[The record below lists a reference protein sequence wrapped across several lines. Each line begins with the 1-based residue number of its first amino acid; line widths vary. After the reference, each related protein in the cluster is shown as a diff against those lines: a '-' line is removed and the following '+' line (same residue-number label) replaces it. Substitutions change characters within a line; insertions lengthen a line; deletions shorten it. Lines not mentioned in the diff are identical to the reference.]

1 MGGQSMLL
9 TIDVGNTNITM
20 GVFRGEELLGMFR
33 MTTKR
38 PRTSDEYGMTI
49 CGILEHRSID
59 PKEIQAVIIASVVP
73 DIMHSLTNAIIKYLD
88 TVPLIVS
95 PESDTGIRV
104 LTDNPSRTGPDR
116 IVNAV
121 AGYARAGGSA
131 IVIDFGTAT
140 TYDLIGPDGT
150 LEACIIAPGIET
162 AGRSL
167 WGGAAMLP
175 AIQIKKPE
183 SILAR
188 DTVSGMQGGLVFGAI
203 GQTEYIVRKMKEES
217 GYTDAY
223 VIATGGLGKIIAK
236 ETECI
241 DLGLGKIIAKETEC
255 IDLYDPQLTL
265 NGLRLIYDRMKK
277 QTF

>member
-1 MGGQSMLL
+1 MLL

-33 MTTKR
+33 MTTNR
-38 PRTSDEYGMTI
+38 PRTSDEYGFTI
-49 CGILEHRSID
+49 CGILEHRAIA
-59 PKEIQAVIIASVVP
+59 PEEIRAVIIASVVP
-73 DIMHSLTNAIIKYLD
+73 DIMHSLTSAIIKYLD

-104 LTDNPSRTGPDR
+104 VTDNPSRTGPDR

-175 AIQIKKPE
+175 AIQIKRPE

-188 DTVSGMQGGLVFGAI
+188 ETVSGMQGGLVFGAI
-203 GQTEYIVRKMKEES
+203 GQTEYIVKKMKEES
-217 GYTDAY
+217 GYDDAY

-241 DLGLGKIIAKETEC
+241 DL
-255 IDLYDPQLTL
+255 YDPRLTL
-265 NGLRLIYDRMKK
+265 TGLRLIYDRMKGN
-277 QTF
+277 

>member
-1 MGGQSMLL
+1 MLL

-73 DIMHSLTNAIIKYLD
+73 DIMHSLTSAVIKYLD

-175 AIQIKKPE
+175 AIQIKKTGVHSCPGYRFRHAGRSCVRRHRTDRVYCKKDE
-183 SILAR
+183 RRVRIYGCVCDRNRRPGEDYSKR
-188 DTVSGMQGGLVFGAI
+188 DRVH
-203 GQTEYIVRKMKEES
+203 
-217 GYTDAY
+217 
-223 VIATGGLGKIIAK
+223 
-236 ETECI
+236 
-241 DLGLGKIIAKETEC
+241 
-255 IDLYDPQLTL
+255 
-265 NGLRLIYDRMKK
+265 
-277 QTF
+277 

>member
-1 MGGQSMLL
+1 MLL

-20 GVFRGEELLGMFR
+20 GVFREDVLLGMFR

-59 PKEIQAVIIASVVP
+59 PKKIRAVIIASVVP
-73 DIMHSLTNAIIKYLD
+73 DIMHSLTSGIIKYLE
-88 TVPLIVS
+88 TTPLIVS
-95 PESDTGIRV
+95 ADSDTGIRV
-104 LTDNPSRTGPDR
+104 NTDNPSRTGPDR

-121 AGYARAGGSA
+121 AGYAIARGPA

-140 TYDLIGPDGT
+140 TYDLIGPDST

-175 AIQIKKPE
+175 AIQIQKPE
-183 SILAR
+183 SVLAR

-217 GYTDAY
+217 GYADAY

-241 DLGLGKIIAKETEC
+241 DR
-255 IDLYDPQLTL
+255 YDPQLTL
-265 NGLRLIYDRMKK
+265 NGLRLIYERMKK
-277 QTF
+277 VDEQ

>member
-1 MGGQSMLL
+1 MLL

-20 GVFRGEELLGMFR
+20 GVFEEELLSGMFR

-59 PKEIQAVIIASVVP
+59 PGKIKAVIIASVVP
-73 DIMHSLTNAIIKYLD
+73 DIMHSLTSGIIKYLH
-88 TVPLIVS
+88 TTPLIVS
-95 PESDTGIRV
+95 ADSDTGILV
-104 LTDNPSRTGPDR
+104 NTDNPSRTGPDR

-121 AGYARAGGSA
+121 AGYAISKGPA

-175 AIQIKKPE
+175 AIQIQMPDTA
-183 SILAR
+183 LAR
-188 DTVSGMQGGLVFGAI
+188 DTVTGMQGGLVFGAI
-203 GQTEYIVRKMKEES
+203 GQTEYIVKRMKEES

-223 VIATGGLGKIIAK
+223 VIATGGLAKKIIPYCRRK
-236 ETECI
+236 ILLDET
-241 DLGLGKIIAKETEC
+241 LLLKGLAIIYRK
-255 IDLYDPQLTL
+255 
-265 NGLRLIYDRMKK
+265 NRR
-277 QTF
+277 

>member
-1 MGGQSMLL
+1 MLL

-20 GVFRGEELLGMFR
+20 GVFQGEELLGMFR

-49 CGILEHRSID
+49 CGILEHRSIY

-188 DTVSGMQGGLVFGAI
+188 ETVSGMQGGLVFGAI

-241 DLGLGKIIAKETEC
+241 DL
-255 IDLYDPQLTL
+255 YDPQLTL

>member
-1 MGGQSMLL
+1 MRMLL

-20 GVFRGEELLGMFR
+20 GVFREEVLLGMFR

-38 PRTSDEYGMTI
+38 PRTSDEYGFTI
-49 CGILEHRSID
+49 CGILEHRGID
-59 PKEIQAVIIASVVP
+59 PKEIKAVIIASVVP
-73 DIMHSLTNAIIKYLD
+73 DIMHSLTSSIIKYLD
-88 TVPLIVS
+88 TIPVIVS
-95 PESDTGIRV
+95 ADTDTGV
-104 LTDNPSRTGPDR
+104 KVVTDNPSRPGPDR

-121 AGYARAGGSA
+121 AGYAIAKGAA

-140 TYDLIGPDGT
+140 TYDLIGPDRS

-175 AIQIKKPE
+175 SIQIRKPD
-183 SILAR
+183 SILAH
-188 DTVSGMQGGLVFGAI
+188 DTVTGMQGGLVFGAI
-203 GQTEYIVRKMKEES
+203 GQTEYIVRRMKEES
-217 GYTDAY
+217 GYNDAY

-236 ETECI
+236 ET
-241 DLGLGKIIAKETEC
+241 DC

-265 NGLRLIYDRMKK
+265 NGLRMIYDRIKENG
-277 QTF
+277 

>member
-1 MGGQSMLL
+1 MLL

-20 GVFRGEELLGMFR
+20 GVFREEVLLGMFR

-49 CGILEHRSID
+49 CGILEHRAID
-59 PKEIQAVIIASVVP
+59 PKKIKAVIIASVVP
-73 DIMHSLTNAIIKYLD
+73 DIMHSLTSGIIKYLQ
-88 TVPLIVS
+88 TTPLIVS
-95 PESDTGIRV
+95 ADSDTGVRV
-104 LTDNPSRTGPDR
+104 NTENPSRTGPDR

-121 AGYARAGGSA
+121 AGYAIAKGPA

-140 TYDLIGPDGT
+140 TYDLISPDST

-175 AIQIKKPE
+175 AIQIQKPD
-183 SILAR
+183 SVLAR

-241 DLGLGKIIAKETEC
+241 DL
-255 IDLYDPQLTL
+255 YDPQLTL
-265 NGLRLIYDRMKK
+265 NGLRLIYERMKGTEK
-277 QTF
+277 

>member
-1 MGGQSMLL
+1 MLL

-20 GVFRGEELLGMFR
+20 GAFDGEFLPGMFR

-38 PRTSDEYGMTI
+38 QRTSDEYGMTI
-49 CGILEHRSID
+49 CGILEHRTID
-59 PKEIQAVIIASVVP
+59 PKEIRDVIIASVVP
-73 DIMHSLTNAIIKYLD
+73 DIMHSLTSGIIKYLH
-88 TVPLIVS
+88 TEPLIVT
-95 PESDTGIRV
+95 PDSDTGIRV
-104 LTDNPSRTGPDR
+104 VTDNPSRTGPDR

-121 AGYARAGGSA
+121 AGYEIAKGPAV
-131 IVIDFGTAT
+131 VIDFGTAT
-140 TYDLIGPDGT
+140 TYDLIGPERT

-175 AIQIKKPE
+175 AIQIRKPD
-183 SILAR
+183 SILAH
-188 DTVSGMQGGLVFGAI
+188 DTVTGMQGGLVYGAI

-217 GYTDAY
+217 GYQDAY

-236 ETECI
+236 ETS
-241 DLGLGKIIAKETEC
+241 C

-265 NGLRLIYDRMKK
+265 NGVRLIYKRLKK
-277 QTF
+277 

>member
-1 MGGQSMLL
+1 MTLERRAFMLL

-20 GVFRGEELLGMFR
+20 GVFEEELLSGMFR

-38 PRTSDEYGMTI
+38 QRTSDEYGMTI
-49 CGILEHRSID
+49 CGILEHRGID
-59 PKEIQAVIIASVVP
+59 PKLIDAVIIASVVP
-73 DIMHSLTNAIIKYLD
+73 DIMHSLTSGIIKYLHAA
-88 TVPLIVS
+88 PMIVT

-104 LTDNPSRTGPDR
+104 STDNPSRTGPDR
-116 IVNAV
+116 IVNAA
-121 AGYARAGGSA
+121 AGYEIAKGPA

-175 AIQIKKPE
+175 AIQIRKPE

-188 DTVSGMQGGLVFGAI
+188 ETVSGMQGGLVFGAI
-203 GQTEYIVRKMKEES
+203 GQTEYIVKRMKEES
-217 GYTDAY
+217 GWEEAY
-223 VIATGGLGKIIAK
+223 VIATGGLGKIIA
-236 ETECI
+236 
-241 DLGLGKIIAKETEC
+241 AETEC

-265 NGLRLIYDRMKK
+265 NGLRLIYDRIKEK
-277 QTF
+277 

>member
-1 MGGQSMLL
+1 
-9 TIDVGNTNITM
+9 
-20 GVFRGEELLGMFR
+20 MFR

-73 DIMHSLTNAIIKYLD
+73 DIMHSLTNAVIKYLD

-188 DTVSGMQGGLVFGAI
+188 ETVSGMQGGLVFGAI

-241 DLGLGKIIAKETEC
+241 DL
-255 IDLYDPQLTL
+255 YDPQLTL

>member
-1 MGGQSMLL
+1 MLL

-20 GVFRGEELLGMFR
+20 GVFREEKLLGMFR

-59 PKEIQAVIIASVVP
+59 PKEIKAVIIASVVP
-73 DIMHSLTNAIIKYLD
+73 DIMHSLTSAIIKYLD

-104 LTDNPSRTGPDR
+104 VTDNPSRTGPDR

-188 DTVSGMQGGLVFGAI
+188 ETVSGMQGGLVFGAI
-203 GQTEYIVRKMKEES
+203 GQTEYIVKKMKEES

-223 VIATGGLGKIIAK
+223 VIATG
-236 ETECI
+236 
-241 DLGLGKIIAKETEC
+241 GLGKIIAKETEC

-265 NGLRLIYDRMKK
+265 NGLRLIYDRMKGN
-277 QTF
+277 

>member
-1 MGGQSMLL
+1 MLL

-20 GVFRGEELLGMFR
+20 GVFEEELLSGMFR

-59 PKEIQAVIIASVVP
+59 PGKIKAVIIASVVP
-73 DIMHSLTNAIIKYLD
+73 DIMHSLTSGIIKYLH
-88 TVPLIVS
+88 TTPMIVS
-95 PESDTGIRV
+95 ADSDTGILV
-104 LTDNPSRTGPDR
+104 NTDNPSRTGPDK
-116 IVNAV
+116 
-121 AGYARAGGSA
+121 GPA

-175 AIQIKKPE
+175 AIQIQMPDTA
-183 SILAR
+183 LAR
-188 DTVSGMQGGLVFGAI
+188 DTVTGMQGGLVFGAI
-203 GQTEYIVRKMKEES
+203 GQTEYIVKRMKEES

-223 VIATGGLGKIIAK
+223 VIATGGLGKIIAN

-241 DLGLGKIIAKETEC
+241 N
-255 IDLYDPQLTL
+255 LYDPQLTL
-265 NGLRLIYDRMKK
+265 NGLRLIYERMKGTDK
-277 QTF
+277 